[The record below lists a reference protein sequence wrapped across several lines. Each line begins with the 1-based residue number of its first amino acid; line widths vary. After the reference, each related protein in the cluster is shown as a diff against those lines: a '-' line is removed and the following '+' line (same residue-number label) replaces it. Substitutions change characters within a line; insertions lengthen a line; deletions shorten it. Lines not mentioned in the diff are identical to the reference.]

1 MRSGILAAVQSNFVM
16 RVAVILA
23 PVDLT
28 APAILELGLLL
39 FLAALAGKLARRL
52 GLPAVVGYLVIGVLV
67 SPFTPGYVANRQQL
81 SILADVGVV
90 LLLFEVGI
98 EINPLR
104 LAREGR
110 RLLLLSPLQVVV
122 TWAISGVV
130 CFALGMRPAGAALV
144 GLSIAMSSSVVVV
157 NITRSRRRTTDAR
170 TDELLLG
177 WSVIQDLVGV
187 SAALILLV
195 VIGIGGRS
203 GLASIAGVVA
213 FVALAGLAAFFLPWL
228 LKRLQAEHD
237 LFLLVSVASGLL
249 LAGIGSQF
257 FGIPLALA
265 AFVAGLAITES
276 PIAAEARQ
284 RLLPFRDLFAVMFF
298 VALGTVIDPGNLGQ
312 SLPWLLTFLGLVV
325 VAKVLVVWITARFAK
340 LGARTLQLAVGLG
353 QVGEF
358 SYVLG
363 ALALGAGL
371 ISPAVSAGLVGAVV
385 VSIAASSILVRV
397 VTSNKSNP
405 ATVA

>member
-1 MRSGILAAVQSNFVM
+1 MGRSVSILPAV
-16 RVAVILA
+16 
-23 PVDLT
+23 DHT

-39 FLAALAGKLARRL
+39 LLAALAGKAARAI
-52 GLPAVVGYLVIGVLV
+52 GLPAVIGYLLVGVLV
-67 SPFTPGYVANRQQL
+67 SPFTPGYVANRDQL

-110 RLLLLSPLQVVV
+110 RLLLLAPLQVAV
-122 TWAISGVV
+122 TWVLSAAACI
-130 CFALGMRPAGAALV
+130 ALGMAPAGAAMI

-157 NITRSRRRTTDAR
+157 NITRSRRRTTNR
-170 TDELLLG
+170 ITDEELLG

-187 SAALILLV
+187 SAALVLV
-195 VIGIGGRS
+195 VVLGIGGRS
-203 GLASIAGVVA
+203 GLVAVGGVIA
-213 FVALAGLAAFFLPWL
+213 FVVLAAVAAFLLPWL
-228 LKRLQAEHD
+228 LRRLQAEHD

-249 LAGIGSQF
+249 LAGLGSRF

-276 PIAAEARQ
+276 SVAAEARQ
-284 RLLPFRDLFAVMFF
+284 RLLPFRDVFAVMFF
-298 VALGTVIDPGNLGQ
+298 VALGTVIDPRDLPGAF
-312 SLPWLLTFLGLVV
+312 PWLLLFLGLVV
-325 VAKVLVVWITARFAK
+325 VAKGLVVWVIAK
-340 LGARTLQLAVGLG
+340 LARLGANVLQLAVGLG

-371 ISPAVSAGLVGAVV
+371 ITTETSAGLIGAVV
-385 VSIAASSILVRV
+385 VSIAASSVLVRTV
-397 VTSNKSNP
+397 RRPYAELQQP
-405 ATVA
+405 AEGLP

>member
-1 MRSGILAAVQSNFVM
+1 
-16 RVAVILA
+16 VAVILA
-23 PVDLT
+23 PVDHT

-39 FLAALAGKLARRL
+39 FLAALAGKLARRV
-52 GLPAVVGYLVIGVLV
+52 GLPAVVGYLAIGVLV
-67 SPFTPGYVANRQQL
+67 SPFTPGYVANREQL

-122 TWAISGVV
+122 TWTISGAV

-157 NITRSRRRTTDAR
+157 NITRSRRRTTDER
-170 TDELLLG
+170 TDEVLLG

-195 VIGIGGRS
+195 FVGIGGRS

-213 FVALAGLAAFFLPWL
+213 FAALAGIAAFLLPWL

-249 LAGIGSQF
+249 LAGIGSRF

-298 VALGTVIDPGNLGQ
+298 VALGTVIDPAKLGE
-312 SLPWLLTFLGLVV
+312 SLPWL
-325 VAKVLVVWITARFAK
+325 AK
-340 LGARTLQLAVGLG
+340 LGVRALQLAVGLG

-363 ALALGAGL
+363 AVALGAGL

-385 VSIAASSILVRV
+385 VSIAASSILVRLV
-397 VTSNKSNP
+397 RSNKGIP

>member
-1 MRSGILAAVQSNFVM
+1 VEH
-16 RVAVILA
+16 
-23 PVDLT
+23 T

-39 FLAALAGKLARRL
+39 FLAALAGKLARRV

-67 SPFTPGYVANRQQL
+67 SPFTPGYVANREQL
-81 SILADVGVV
+81 LILADVGVV

-110 RLLLLSPLQVVV
+110 RLLLLSPLQVAV

-130 CFALGMRPAGAALV
+130 CFALGMGPAGAALV

-157 NITRSRRRTTDAR
+157 NITRSRRRTTDRR
-170 TDELLLG
+170 TDEELLG

-187 SAALILLV
+187 SAALILVV

-213 FVALAGLAAFFLPWL
+213 FAALAGLAAFLLPWL
-228 LKRLQAEHD
+228 LRRLQTEHD

-249 LAGIGSQF
+249 LAGVGSRF

-298 VALGTVIDPGNLGQ
+298 VALGTVLDPSKLADA
-312 SLPWLLTFLGLVV
+312 LPWLLTFLGLVV
-325 VAKVLVVWITARFAK
+325 GGKVLVVWIIARFAK
-340 LGARTLQLAVGLG
+340 LEARAGQLAIGLG

-385 VSIAASSILVRV
+385 VSIAASSILVRLAHRPV
-397 VTSNKSNP
+397 AGSNKGDT